1 MRIKAPHSWALVLM
15 SVILATQEA
24 EIRRMTVRSQPRQ
37 ISSQEPISKRNHTK
51 RAGEVAQGT
60 GSELKAQALSSSPS
74 TTQKR
79 KRKER
84 ERERRKRALGYIWR
98 A

>member
-37 ISSQEPISKRNHTK
+37 ISSQEPIQKEITQK
-51 RAGEVAQGT
+51 GLVKW
-60 GSELKAQALSSSPS
+60 LKAQALSSSPS

-84 ERERRKRALGYIWR
+84 ERERERRKRALGYIWR